1 MLGVHSV
8 SGKHI
13 QPWIFADGFGVPK
26 DLQIYRWQVYKMVQY
41 LLMTHTHPPC
51 ALNDLSYL

>member
-41 LLMTHTHPPC
+41 LLMTHTHPPVC
-51 ALNDLSYL
+51 SK